1 MEKESVRQIALRT
14 YKEFMSAHIDNPLIW
29 QTWKKAFDIAE
40 IEFNK
45 RNDEKN
51 NTRRQKT

>member
-1 MEKESVRQIALRT
+1 MAN
-14 YKEFMSAHIDNPLIW
+14 HIDSPLIW

-45 RNDEKN
+45 RNDETN
-51 NTRRQKT
+51 GTRRQKN

>member
-14 YKEFMSAHIDNPLIW
+14 YKEFMSKHIDSPLIW

-45 RNDEKN
+45 RNNEKN
-51 NTRRQKT
+51 STRR